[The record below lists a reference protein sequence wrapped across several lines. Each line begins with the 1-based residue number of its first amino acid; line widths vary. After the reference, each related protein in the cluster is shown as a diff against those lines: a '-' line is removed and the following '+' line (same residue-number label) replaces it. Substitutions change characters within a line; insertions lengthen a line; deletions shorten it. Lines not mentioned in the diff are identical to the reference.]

1 MMNTARLYLCAHCHC
16 QVMICSHCD
25 HGNLYCFGSCST
37 IARKA
42 SLKAAGKR
50 YQDTHRGRTKHA
62 ERQSRYRTRCK
73 IVTHQGSFPPPVNAL
88 LTTHPETPA
97 VVAAVTDEE
106 IRCYFC
112 NRLCSDFLRL
122 DFLHTSSPYPVS
134 DWNIKPRLPVIQAQA
149 P

>member
-1 MMNTARLYLCAHCHC
+1 MENTARLYNCVLCHC
-16 QVMICSHCD
+16 QVIICSHCD
-25 HGNLYCFGSCST
+25 HGNIYCAEQCST
-37 IARKA
+37 SARKA
-42 SLKAAGKR
+42 SLKAAGER
-50 YQDTHRGRTKHA
+50 YQNTPRGRMKHA

-122 DFLHTSSPYPVS
+122 DFLHTSSPHPVS
-134 DWNIKPRLPVIQAQA
+134 DWNIMPRLPVIQAQA